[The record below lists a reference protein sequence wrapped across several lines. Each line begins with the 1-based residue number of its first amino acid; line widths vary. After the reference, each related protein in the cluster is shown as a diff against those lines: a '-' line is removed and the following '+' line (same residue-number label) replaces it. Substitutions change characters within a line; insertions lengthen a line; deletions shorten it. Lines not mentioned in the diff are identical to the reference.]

1 MSDLVERLEAGVTT
15 EFGCHHPIWSDIVKA
30 DATMAE
36 AAAEITR
43 LQKELEAARE
53 DALEEA
59 DRSLSLALSEGSK
72 IPSGAVPYINGI
84 RQAIRA
90 LKDKE
95 VAG

>member
-1 MSDLVERLEAGVTT
+1 MSDLVSRLRSFGGGQPFANEIERLA
-15 EFGCHHPIWSDIVKA
+15 F
-30 DATMAE
+30 E
-36 AAAEITR
+36 AAAEITL
-43 LQKELEAARE
+43 LQKELETARE